1 MGTVAQG
8 VKDPM
13 LLQLWHR
20 SQLRLRF
27 SPWPGNFHMLPVQ
40 PTPPPPPPPAKK
52 KKPKQAE
59 NYLMRSFFM
68 TKTIWCPIRIQLIV
82 RWRLHSLVDGTS
94 IKETRQKNTKL
105 CNTIIRQSVS
115 ASSTHPFPVK
125 PFWFLLPPWP
135 PWILGPYSC
144 LYSRFPHLFC

>member
-1 MGTVAQG
+1 MMPYT
-8 VKDPM
+8 
-13 LLQLWHR
+13 
-20 SQLRLRF
+20 
-27 SPWPGNFHMLPVQ
+27 
-40 PTPPPPPPPAKK
+40 
-52 KKPKQAE
+52 
-59 NYLMRSFFM
+59 
-68 TKTIWCPIRIQLIV
+68 PIRIQLIV

-144 LYSRFPHLFC
+144 LYSRFPHPLTLLPLSSFLLVRDFPSFWLQVAELLEKTNYLVFHNFKQIASECLQAICIQGLGSGEGNFTPIGSQTWE